1 MTSRP
6 HPPTKST
13 PSAPAPLSLAEPTL
27 TPSRVGAPKGVARRA
42 SVHALR
48 PDPQNITVTGIQ
60 RGLTVRGLDRGEIPV
75 ADWLCLC
82 GHHEH
87 ARGRAAV
94 AALNGRARVGH
105 CPHNA
110 PAVERRTAA

>member
-1 MTSRP
+1 MTSHP

-13 PSAPAPLSLAEPTL
+13 PAAHAPLSLAEPA
-27 TPSRVGAPKGVARRA
+27 PAGSGAPKGVARRA

-48 PDPQNITVTGIQ
+48 SDLQNITVAGIQ

-82 GHHEH
+82 GHYER

-110 PAVERRTAA
+110 PAAERRTAA